1 MQTPTPSWTL
11 PGSGDRARKAVASQD
26 EKRERI
32 LRSAEELFARQGYA
46 NTTMDQIVATLGM
59 TKPFVY
65 YYFRNKQ
72 EIFETLSWRAGVD
85 CFCCMDFAEDDD
97 RPAHAKV
104 AQGLERLVRAT
115 LMHYPSAFFFY
126 REPQVFRPEYHA
138 AHKEVANHF
147 YKSLCALLERG
158 KAEGTLAFGETKIT
172 ALAACSL
179 SGFLF
184 TWYRPDGRLSRDEIV
199 AELTQLSLRM
209 IGLQV
214 QPDAALPARAARLAR
229 PARVA
234 RGARPA

>member
-1 MQTPTPSWTL
+1 MKNSQPNWTL
-11 PGSGDRARKAVASQD
+11 PGSEDRARKAAASQD

-59 TKPFVY
+59 TKPFIY

-85 CFCCMDFAEDDD
+85 CFSCMDFAEDDD
-97 RPAHAKV
+97 RPAHIKV
-104 AQGLERLVRAT
+104 ADGLERLVRAT

-147 YKSLCALLERG
+147 YTHLCALLEQG

-199 AELTQLSLRM
+199 AELAQLSQRM
-209 IGLQV
+209 IGLHV
-214 QPDAALPARAARLAR
+214 HPSASVATRPAPAARKA
-229 PARVA
+229 
-234 RGARPA
+234 

>member
-1 MQTPTPSWTL
+1 MENSQPNWTL
-11 PGSGDRARKAVASQD
+11 PGSEDRARKAAASQD

-59 TKPFVY
+59 TKPFIY

-85 CFCCMDFAEDDD
+85 CFSCMDFAEDDD
-97 RPAHAKV
+97 RPAHIKV
-104 AQGLERLVRAT
+104 ADGLERLVRAT

-138 AHKEVANHF
+138 AHKEVAKHF
-147 YKSLCALLERG
+147 YAHLCALLEQG

-199 AELTQLSLRM
+199 AELAQLSQRM
-209 IGLQV
+209 IGLHV
-214 QPDAALPARAARLAR
+214 QPSASVATRPAPAARKA
-229 PARVA
+229 
-234 RGARPA
+234 

>member
-1 MQTPTPSWTL
+1 METSQPNWTL
-11 PGSGDRARKAVASQD
+11 PGSEDRARKAAASQD

-59 TKPFVY
+59 TKPFIY

-85 CFCCMDFAEDDD
+85 CFSCMDFAEDDD
-97 RPAHAKV
+97 RPAHIKV
-104 AQGLERLVRAT
+104 ADGLERLVRAT

-147 YKSLCALLERG
+147 YTHLCALLEQG

-199 AELTQLSLRM
+199 AELAQLSQRM
-209 IGLQV
+209 IGLHV
-214 QPDAALPARAARLAR
+214 QPSASVATRPAPAARKA
-229 PARVA
+229 
-234 RGARPA
+234 

>member
-1 MQTPTPSWTL
+1 MKSSQPNWIL
-11 PGSGDRARKAVASQD
+11 PGSEDRARKAAASQD

-59 TKPFVY
+59 TKPFIY

-85 CFCCMDFAEDDD
+85 CFSCMDFAADDD
-97 RPAHAKV
+97 RPAHIKV
-104 AQGLERLVRAT
+104 ADGLERLVRAT

-147 YKSLCALLERG
+147 YAHLCALLEQG

-199 AELTQLSLRM
+199 AELAQLSQRM
-209 IGLQV
+209 IGLHV
-214 QPDAALPARAARLAR
+214 QPGASAPTRPAAAARK
-229 PARVA
+229 P
-234 RGARPA
+234 

>member
-1 MQTPTPSWTL
+1 MESSKPNWTL
-11 PGSGDRARKAVASQD
+11 PGSEDRARKPAASQD

-32 LRSAEELFARQGYA
+32 LRSAEELFAQQGYA

-59 TKPFVY
+59 TKPFIY

-85 CFCCMDFAEDDD
+85 CFSCMDFAEDDD
-97 RPAHAKV
+97 RPAHIKV

-138 AHKEVANHF
+138 AHKETANHF
-147 YKSLCALLERG
+147 YARLCALLEQG
-158 KAEGTLAFGETKIT
+158 KAEGTLDFGETKIT

-199 AELTQLSLRM
+199 AELAQLAYRM
-209 IGLQV
+209 IGLRV
-214 QPDAALPARAARLAR
+214 QTKASAPAETKALARAAR
-229 PARVA
+229 
-234 RGARPA
+234 GARKA

>member
-1 MQTPTPSWTL
+1 METSQPNWTL
-11 PGSGDRARKAVASQD
+11 PGSEDRARKAAASQD

-59 TKPFVY
+59 TKPFIY

-85 CFCCMDFAEDDD
+85 CFSCMDFAEDDH
-97 RPAHAKV
+97 RPAHIKV
-104 AQGLERLVRAT
+104 ADGLERLVRAT

-147 YKSLCALLERG
+147 YTHLCALLEQG

-199 AELTQLSLRM
+199 AELAQLSQRM
-209 IGLQV
+209 IGLHV
-214 QPDAALPARAARLAR
+214 QPSASVATRPAPAARKA
-229 PARVA
+229 
-234 RGARPA
+234 